1 MAEYEQIGSNNPDGM
16 KFGLAATNKLSHFGA
31 TPVVQQTKPGTLTGA
46 SDSTAVATAVNL
58 LTTALTN
65 LGLVA

>member
-1 MAEYEQIGSNNPDGM
+1 MAEYEQIGTRTPDGM
-16 KFGLAATNKLSHFGA
+16 KFGAAATDKIALFGS

-65 LGLVA
+65 FGLVA